1 MTLIPR
7 DTLRPVRGGH
17 RHEMTCGCAF
27 LYTEQ
32 PDGASWIR
40 YHVVVCNQRFE
51 GEGQHTHQQAQS
63 VTELPEVPVV

>member
-27 LYTEQ
+27 LYAEQ
-32 PDGASWIR
+32 PDGKSWIR
-40 YHVVVCNQRFE
+40 YHVVACNGRFV
-51 GEGQHTHQQAQS
+51 GEGKHSRQQATT
-63 VTELPEVPVV
+63 VHELPKVPA